1 MLNTL
6 RNKKNVQLVSLTIA
20 AFFILG
26 IVGISLS
33 QSSIGHAAPANNSAV
48 GIVNQQMIFVALPEM
63 DTYRTNMKT
72 EMDNAQKEF
81 DEKSKDMPDA
91 EKQRYYAQ
99 LQDRLSQ
106 KDMELRAPILDKV
119 NAAIKKVADSKGLTV
134 VVDKQ
139 AVLYGGVDITDDVVK
154 SLGGK

>member
-6 RNKKNVQLVSLTIA
+6 RNKKNVQLISLAIA

-48 GIVNQQMIFVALPEM
+48 GVVNYQMIVVSTPDM
-63 DTYRTNMKT
+63 DGMKT
-72 EMDNAQKEF
+72 AMQTEIDNAKKEF
-81 DEKSKDMPDA
+81 DEKAKDLPDA

-99 LQDRLSQ
+99 LQERLAQ
-106 KDMELRAPILDKV
+106 KERELMAPVLDKI
-119 NAAIKKVADSKGLTV
+119 NATIKKVADSKGLTI

-139 AVLYGGVDITDDVVK
+139 AVLYGGSDITDEVVK
-154 SLGGK
+154 AIGGK

>member
-1 MLNTL
+1 MLSTL
-6 RNKKNVQLVSLTIA
+6 RNKKNVQLISLAIA

-33 QSSIGHAAPANNSAV
+33 QSSIVHAAPANNSAV
-48 GIVNQQMIFVALPEM
+48 GIVNQQMIFVSLPEM
-63 DTYRTNMKT
+63 DNYRTSMKT

-119 NAAIKKVADSKGLTV
+119 NAAIKKVADAKGLTV
-134 VVDKQ
+134 VVEKQ
-139 AVLYGGVDITDDVVK
+139 AVLYGGSDITDEVIK
-154 SLGGK
+154 NLGGK